1 MKIPSLRRNIAA
13 MTIVQAMSYILPLV
27 TLPYLTRTLGLEA
40 FGQIIFVQLIL
51 QYFILITD
59 WGFLWSATKEIA
71 LVRHQP
77 EVLSKLFISTWLAQ
91 WLLLLMSAI
100 MLFILVVIIPA
111 LHEHAIIYW
120 VGFSL
125 VVGNVL
131 FPIWLLQGLECLERL
146 AKIQLIT
153 RPLVIPLIFLC
164 VNKPEDSVW
173 AIAVLGGVSI
183 LTGLLTQI
191 WIWRYSGITWHPV
204 SIYEIFGVLRNGFGL
219 FFSKIWISLYTT
231 LIPLVLGSIAG
242 HSAVAIY
249 SLADKFKSAAQS
261 FLSPISQ
268 ALFPRMSHLYKHDY
282 AAAYQLLIKSGVIIL
297 SLSIAASLAL
307 FFAADWIIYLFG
319 GDEFKA
325 SVEVLRWLSLLPCI
339 VACSNLLGVQVMLPA
354 NKIRAFNVILVVA
367 GGISL
372 LLMYPLIH
380 SKGAVGAAI
389 NTLITELFVSVSMA
403 FYVLRMKKHKTYKEA
418 L

>member
-372 LLMYPLIH
+372 LLMYPLIL

-389 NTLITELFVSVSMA
+389 NSLITELFFSVSIV